1 LVNELN
7 LDPRT
12 HVKIKNIDVEV
23 LEGDLEEKPWFIES
37 EEKNYILLEEE
48 QYDKIITLLK
58 NVLEENLEM
67 KMERRILSEY
77 PIDLE
82 DVKAV
87 VKKEIKENNIDIVT
101 AINKVKKQ
109 YPNLFQPPIEMDLET
124 FFKEIL

>member
-12 HVKIKNIDVEV
+12 YVKVKDIDVEV
-23 LEGDLEEKPWFIES
+23 VEGELNEKPWLIES
-37 EEKNYILLEEE
+37 KGKNYILLEEE
-48 QYDKIITLLK
+48 QYDKLISLLK

-67 KMERRILSEY
+67 KMEQRILSEY
-77 PIDLE
+77 PVDLE

-87 VKKEIKENNIDIVT
+87 VKKEIEENNIDIIT
-101 AINKVKKQ
+101 AIKRVKKQ
-109 YPNLFQPPIEMDLET
+109 YPNLFQPPIEMDLES